1 MKLEYIVK
9 NLIQNNKIRT
19 QLELTNILYK
29 KGFNTTQSNIS
40 RILKKLNTV
49 KIVDEDNDTYY
60 IIHNKP
66 LDVSS
71 KIKDLVLSIDTVN
84 NMIVI
89 KTDKNAASL
98 INQIIS
104 ERNID
109 GVISTLYGDNSVL
122 IVTENQEFMNK
133 VGDKLKSLFLS
144 EK

>member
-89 KTDKNAASL
+89 KTYKNAASL

-122 IVTENQEFMNK
+122 IVPENQEFMNK

>member
-89 KTDKNAASL
+89 KTYKNAASL

-109 GVISTLYGDNSVL
+109 GVVSTLYGDNSVL
-122 IVTENQEFMNK
+122 IVPENQEFMNK

>member
-9 NLIQNNKIRT
+9 NLIQNNKIIT

-89 KTDKNAASL
+89 KTYKNAASL

-109 GVISTLYGDNSVL
+109 GVVSTLYGDNSVL
-122 IVTENQEFMNK
+122 IVPENQEFMNK